1 MRGKHWCSRSE
12 TLIVDPPT
20 HRVDFVD
27 VLRGF
32 ALLGIFAA
40 NLLIFSGYSDYM
52 TDAQRAALSTA
63 GPDRILHLLELIF
76 VNNKFIGLFSFL
88 FGVSFWLFLD
98 RVNARGL
105 DGTRLF
111 YRRLWWLF
119 VIGAIHGWLLWCFDV
134 LRFYALWGLLL
145 PLFLRTSPKK
155 LLSLALFCAVV
166 GPALIRG
173 LAGPASPNPALDELA
188 FNAFSSGS
196 YAAVVR
202 VNWIYDWYLTISV
215 GQIAY
220 QLAVFGRL
228 LLGLYAART
237 LVFSDFQSHRSLFR
251 NILVI
256 GGLLGLAGNII
267 IAGHFLDTVARSGF
281 IFPFLR
287 RLIAEVGYLG
297 LTLAYAAGLALLFE
311 TTRWKHRL
319 MILAPVGRMALTC
332 YLLQTL
338 IGLWLFYGFMPGPNL
353 MGKVGPSWL
362 ALICLIGYALQLGLA
377 FLWLRR
383 FRFGPAEWLWR
394 SLTYWKRQTLRAEPV
409 SVVVSSHD

>member
-1 MRGKHWCSRSE
+1 MQPSA
-12 TLIVDPPT
+12 LPT
-20 HRVDFVD
+20 QRVDFVD

-32 ALLGIFAA
+32 ALLGIFGA

-52 TDAQRAALSTA
+52 TDAQRAMLPTA
-63 GPDRILHLLELIF
+63 GIDHILHLLETIF
-76 VNNKFIGLFSFL
+76 INNKFIGLFSFL

-105 DGTRLF
+105 DGTKLF

-134 LRFYALWGLLL
+134 LRFYALWAVLL
-145 PLFLRTSPKK
+145 PLFVRTSPKK
-155 LLSLALFCAVV
+155 LLSFALFCAVV
-166 GPALIRG
+166 GPAVIRG
-173 LAGPASPNPALDELA
+173 LAGPTAPNPAIDELA
-188 FNAFSSGS
+188 FKAFSSGS
-196 YAAVVR
+196 YFEVVR
-202 VNWIYDWYLTISV
+202 VNWIYDWYLTLAV

-237 LVFSDFQSHRSLFR
+237 LMSGDLQSHSSLFKKVLL
-251 NILVI
+251 IAGI
-256 GGLLGLAGNII
+256 LGLAGNII
-267 IAGHFLDTVARSGF
+267 IAGHFLDAAAASGF

-297 LTLAYAAGLALLFE
+297 LTLAYASGLALLFQS
-311 TTRWKHRL
+311 TRWKHRL

-353 MGKVGPSWL
+353 MGKVGPLWMAAIWL
-362 ALICLIGYALQLGLA
+362 VGYGLQLWFA
-377 FLWLRR
+377 IVWLRH

-394 SLTYWKRQTLRAEPV
+394 SLTYWKRQSFRADSAV
-409 SVVVSSHD
+409 AQTSQAL